1 MRQPFPSLS
10 FPENNYYKHVM
21 TTVIIIIIMIIIM
34 MMTMTRVIMINN
46 SMKIIEA
53 TITKGVLKR
62 KSLVA
67 KYVIYAPKNV

>member
-1 MRQPFPSLS
+1 
-10 FPENNYYKHVM
+10 M

-46 SMKIIEA
+46 SMKIIKA
-53 TITKGVLKR
+53 TITKGVPKR

-67 KYVIYAPKNV
+67 KCSKKRIIMGR

>member
-1 MRQPFPSLS
+1 
-10 FPENNYYKHVM
+10 M
-21 TTVIIIIIMIIIM
+21 TTAIIIIIKIMIMIIIM

-53 TITKGVLKR
+53 TITKGVLKM
-62 KSLVA
+62 KSVVA